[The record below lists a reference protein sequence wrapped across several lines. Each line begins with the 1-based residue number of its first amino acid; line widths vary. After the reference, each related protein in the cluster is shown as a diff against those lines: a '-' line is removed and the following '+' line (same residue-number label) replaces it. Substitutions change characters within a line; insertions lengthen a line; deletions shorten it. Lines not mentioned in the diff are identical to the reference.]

1 MKSLSAITI
10 NKLDVELTYGGDL
23 IFYEGPLLTHYSN
36 PRDPNEHF
44 FYKWVDS
51 DDIHHRW
58 MIFKITVDD
67 LLLFF
72 DGNWTLLDLI
82 RINPFC
88 YFVDIADNLKIERR
102 FICSTEA
109 IPEDYLPSATSI
121 FDANHYEAYAGELK
135 EMLTQRKK
143 NTDLS
148 NFIADIKNDI
158 GLKNFLERL
167 IRTAVTPSFKEEL
180 TKQSFSDSYHSED
193 SVYSSKAILNTMSTY
208 GTQQNT
214 GRATSI

>member
-1 MKSLSAITI
+1 
-10 NKLDVELTYGGDL
+10 
-23 IFYEGPLLTHYSN
+23 
-36 PRDPNEHF
+36 
-44 FYKWVDS
+44 
-51 DDIHHRW
+51 